1 MIHYLS
7 FLVKPSIPSFLY
19 PFLTHWLLSE
29 KRWYH
34 LVTSFFNYLF
44 FVIVKYIHYLS
55 IPTNFSEVGVTRSLV
70 LCVCV
75 VAFGYCVVCSS
86 SIYGFWLPLWYLQ
99 TLHTKHLHNKYK
111 HNRIHICRAWTII
124 SNIWFIT
131 WFVTRLKLWMPLV
144 EQELLT
150 LSEHQT
156 SYPVWGWGSCY
167 LIFSFMCMFCRSFC
181 PCVLFGITL
190 SVLLRFTD
198 TDHHLGTFKHLQ
210 RK

>member
-1 MIHYLS
+1 MIHCLS

-19 PFLTHWLLSE
+19 PFLIQWLLSE

-55 IPTNFSEVGVTRSLV
+55 IPPNFSEVRVTRSLV

-99 TLHTKHLHNKYK
+99 TLLTKHLHNKYK
-111 HNRIHICRAWTII
+111 HNHIHICRAWTII
-124 SNIWFIT
+124 SNIWFLID
-131 WFVTRLKLWMPLV
+131 KI
-144 EQELLT
+144 LT
-150 LSEHQT
+150 IYISQISFSKVVSAGDFAWHRMYLAFIEYLCLNWPRICSTCRNHFPDR
-156 SYPVWGWGSCY
+156 SSCMIY
-167 LIFSFMCMFCRSFC
+167 H
-181 PCVLFGITL
+181 
-190 SVLLRFTD
+190 SVCN
-198 TDHHLGTFKHLQ
+198 
-210 RK
+210 